1 MPLVVNMVNFQYIYV
16 GPSTFKMKRLLR
28 FMIIGILAISC
39 KEEAKKSMDSPEKA
53 PTKLK
58 ALILDGQNNHYVW
71 PKTTMMMKD
80 YLEETQLFE
89 VDIHRMDSVWLGI
102 KYNETRP
109 EPYTSYI
116 EKYPLD
122 STKYGVSDQPI
133 KTSDFTLDF
142 TQYDVVISNLGAE
155 SPLWPEATRANFEN
169 YIANGGGL
177 VIVHAANNA
186 WGEWNEFNKMIA
198 LGAWGGRDEQ
208 SGPYVYYNEA
218 GELVHDDTEGVCGSH
233 GPEYEFPLTTRAPE
247 HPIMKGL
254 PATWMHTQDELYERM
269 RGPFENATILA
280 TAFADVERNAPP
292 WNPKVKGLGQN
303 VPMLMA
309 IDYGKGRIFHTTL
322 GHFDYSMECVG
333 FITTFQRGSEWAAT
347 GKVTQDVPSDFP
359 TEKGISA
366 RKWKD

>member
-1 MPLVVNMVNFQYIYV
+1 
-16 GPSTFKMKRLLR
+16 MKRLFFPMLIA
-28 FMIIGILAISC
+28 FLGFAC
-39 KEEAKKSMDSPEKA
+39 KQEAKQNETIEEMA

-80 YLEETQLFE
+80 YLEETNLFE

-102 KYNETRP
+102 KYNESRP
-109 EPYTSYI
+109 EPYTSFI

-122 STKYGVSDQPI
+122 STKYGVSHQPI
-133 KTSDFTLDF
+133 QSSNFSIDFEK
-142 TQYDVVISNLGAE
+142 YDVIISNLGAD
-155 SPLWPEATRANFEN
+155 SPLWPETTRTNFEK

-177 VIVHAANNA
+177 VVVHAANNA

-198 LGAWGGRDEQ
+198 LGAWGGRDE
-208 SGPYVYYNEA
+208 STGPYVYYNNS
-218 GELVHDDTEGVCGSH
+218 GELVHDDAEGVCGSH
-233 GPEYEFPLTTRAPE
+233 GPEYEFPVTTRAPE

-254 PATWMHTQDELYERM
+254 PTTWMHTQDELYERM

-292 WNPKVKGLGQN
+292 WNPEVKGLGQN

-309 IDYGKGRIFHTTL
+309 IDYGKGRVFHTTL

-333 FITTFQRGSEWAAT
+333 FITTLQRGTEWAAT
-347 GKVTQDVPSDFP
+347 GKVTQELPSDFP
-359 TEKGISA
+359 SETSTSS